1 MKYLKHLYKVLLH
14 KWYVFV
20 VGRKLKVSYWR
31 LLKHDL
37 SKFSP
42 VEFGRYARQF
52 YGKGD
57 DNFSLAWVHHQNR
70 NDHHWEYWISR
81 SKHNNGRING
91 ALPMPEMA
99 IREMVADWLAA
110 GKVYS
115 GEWPDLH
122 NFTWFRQNAPNMNM
136 NILTWIKL
144 QEVLDE
150 AARL

>member
-1 MKYLKHLYKVLLH
+1 
-14 KWYVFV
+14 VFI

-42 VEFGRYARQF
+42 AEFGSYARKF
-52 YGKGD
+52 YGGGD
-57 DNFSLAWVHHQNR
+57 TNFSKAWLHHQNR
-70 NDHHWEYWISR
+70 NDHHWEYWINR
-81 SKHNNGRING
+81 SEQSG

-110 GKVYS
+110 GKVYAGS
-115 GEWPDLH
+115 WPDLG
-122 NFTWFRQNAPNMNM
+122 NFVWFRKNAHRMNM
-136 NILTWIKL
+136 NLITWRKL

-150 AARL
+150 AYGKL